1 MNDLTP
7 EPPKKS
13 ATDSLPDTELE
24 HLKTHYQETHPQ
36 QIKWYQ
42 HPAVQMLTSTLTF
55 ALISSIIISL
65 FILFSDQLGVF
76 IDARMVVTAR
86 ITDNVLL
93 DSAKRLRTNSESL
106 SANERS
112 MYVELAQH
120 LENAAS
126 ELDGT
131 AGQFILKS
139 RTQSA
144 PEWLQMAMAEYT
156 RQNKLGTYSNRIL
169 QYTSSISNNS
179 INTLPP
185 IDIAWSSH
193 FVNWIMQKSNIAGT
207 NNAQPSSWLIWGNP
221 ITELKHGAIGVFKL
235 TQPHKPEMVGFFLV
249 ETKNYA
255 IILMGDIL
263 SAVNIVAFPKSQ
275 LLGYRWPSK

>member
-1 MNDLTP
+1 MKDLTP

-13 ATDSLPDTELE
+13 ATDSLPDIELE

-42 HPAVQMLTSTLTF
+42 HTAVQMLTSTLTF

-65 FILFSDQLGVF
+65 LILFSDRLDVF
-76 IDARMVVTAR
+76 INARMIVTAQ

-93 DSAKRLRTNSESL
+93 DSAKRLRTNSELL

-120 LENAAS
+120 LENAAN

-156 RQNKLGTYSNRIL
+156 RQNKLGTYNNRIL
-169 QYTSSISNNS
+169 QYISSISNNS

-185 IDIAWSSH
+185 TDIAWSSH
-193 FVNWIMQKSNIAGT
+193 FVNWIMQKSNMVGT
-207 NNAQPSSWLIWGNP
+207 NNAQPSSWLNWGNS

-235 TQPHKPEMVGFFLV
+235 TWEHKPEMVGFFLV

-255 IILMGDIL
+255 ILLMGDVL
-263 SAVNIVAFPKSQ
+263 SAINIVAFPKSQ
-275 LLGYRWPSK
+275 LLGYRWTSK